1 MGLFFYAYPLLFM
14 LTPYKKGV
22 KNKRGFFRNR
32 AQWKHSMRM

>member
-1 MGLFFYAYPLLFM
+1 MITY
-14 LTPYKKGV
+14 YKKGV